1 MLFAAHRRN
10 ASAALVGILPM
21 AGPRSTKVK
30 QPKMPLSCCIITKN
44 EFDRIERCIMAV
56 RDIVDEIVVI
66 DSGSEDDTVAKATS
80 LGAKVFFN
88 AWNGFGPQKRYAED
102 CATNDWILDLDAD
115 EVVTQELAQEI
126 SALMCSPSELLPAYR
141 FRQVMVYPGQDHPR
155 LWADSHNYV
164 RLYDRRR
171 VRFRSSLVHDTV
183 DTGDHSVGQLRGI
196 ALHHSWRTLAHVRD
210 KLDAY
215 LEMQL
220 QENVPPV
227 WYSAVR
233 LPLDYP
239 REFMRYYIVR
249 RHVTGGWFGLRL
261 SHLCAT
267 SRMRRLLSF
276 LRQGLKN
283 AKLEPVLT
291 EGQQKT
297 ARNK

>member
-1 MLFAAHRRN
+1 MQSTRTSDADMLRAP
-10 ASAALVGILPM
+10 V
-21 AGPRSTKVK
+21 
-30 QPKMPLSCCIITKN
+30 SCCIITKN
-44 EFDRIERCIMAV
+44 EGDRIERCILSV
-56 RDIVDEIVVI
+56 RDIVDEIVVV

-88 AWNGFGPQKRYAED
+88 AWEGFGPQKRFAED
-102 CATNDWILDLDAD
+102 CATHDWILNLDAD
-115 EVVTQELAQEI
+115 EVVTQELAREI
-126 SALMCSPSELLPAYR
+126 AGLMCSPDLLPAYR
-141 FRQVMVYPGQDHPR
+141 FRQVMIYPGHNRPR

-183 DTGDHSVGQLRGI
+183 DTGEYQVGQLRGI
-196 ALHHSWRTLAHVRD
+196 AHHYSWRSLEHIRG

-215 LEMQL
+215 FELQL
-220 QENVPPV
+220 QENVTPV
-227 WYSAVR
+227 WYSALR

-261 SHLCAT
+261 SHLCAA
-267 SRMRRLLSF
+267 SRIRRLLSF

-283 AKLEPVLT
+283 AKLDGAVSLPK
-291 EGQQKT
+291 G
-297 ARNK
+297 NKRPPEINRPNSG